1 MNRHFYLLTLDIYG
15 IKNIANPIHLDFYK
29 KTIKRDFN
37 PEKYK
42 IKAIY
47 GENGSGKTA
56 IITAVKL
63 LRNLLIDKNYLSDH
77 ETQKSLVE
85 IINKKTRNGYIECEI
100 YVDIDEDREILDY

>member
-63 LRNLLIDKNYLSDH
+63 LRNLLIDKNY
-77 ETQKSLVE
+77 
-85 IINKKTRNGYIECEI
+85 
-100 YVDIDEDREILDY
+100 

>member
-63 LRNLLIDKNYLSDH
+63 LSGQNAHSLRGYRSVH
-77 ETQKSLVE
+77 RSRTQRILVTSRTR
-85 IINKKTRNGYIECEI
+85 KQGPARKTC
-100 YVDIDEDREILDY
+100 